1 MVCGLMASCLVPLT
15 SAGTGADYYLPTFP
29 YISLFIVVAIESLC
43 IMPMHMI
50 WTYLTMRDYPK
61 KSMAMLILVCV
72 WHLFIGL
79 IVLVSPSLLCRH
91 NSTMSATVASTSLPF
106 SFSLLF

>member
-1 MVCGLMASCLVPLT
+1 MDSCLVPLT
-15 SAGTGADYYLPTFP
+15 SAGTGANYYLPTCQ
-29 YISLFIVVAIESLC
+29 YLSLFIIVAIESLC

-61 KSMAMLILVCV
+61 KSVATPAIVCV

-79 IVLVSPSLLCRH
+79 IVLALRFLLFRH
-91 NSTMSATVASTSLPF
+91 NYTAFATAASMSLPF